1 MPKAA
6 AQVRLMC
13 LERSRP
19 NGAGLS
25 ASPPTTPSASSS
37 LHAPPP
43 AVQRRQAL
51 LCPPHHRPPRH
62 CRLLRPP
69 APVHLRL
76 LHRRR
81 RRRRRVRCRRRL
93 RLRPSPHRRLPD
105 NSSPA
110 HIRPY
115 QCRSRR
121 SHTRPVSNPAVSQAS
136 LPALP
141 AFPRR
146 IAPLDGLSEPARL
159 RGCLPAATASP
170 NVAFYTNNGH
180 RSLHRRQLRYQLPGG
195 PCRSSQGCINGREGE
210 GTAAINCKVGE
221 LSECSRLF
229 IHQVSSPSTIAF
241 SYTRR
246 LLCSWAATY
255 FSLTLNSSV
264 PCMSV

>member
-1 MPKAA
+1 MGCGGLCRAWWEAGVGGAGNSGEEKRKRGTRGERDMPKAA

-81 RRRRRVRCRRRL
+81 RRRRRVRCRRR
-93 RLRPSPHRRLPD
+93 RSRSRFRTRPSTW
-105 NSSPA
+105 
-110 HIRPY
+110 
-115 QCRSRR
+115 QGFRSRR
-121 SHTRPVSNPAVSQAS
+121 GATSTGSRSRCRWWNKSVS
-136 LPALP
+136 
-141 AFPRR
+141 
-146 IAPLDGLSEPARL
+146 
-159 RGCLPAATASP
+159 
-170 NVAFYTNNGH
+170 
-180 RSLHRRQLRYQLPGG
+180 GG
-195 PCRSSQGCINGREGE
+195 PCVFGVQH
-210 GTAAINCKVGE
+210 AASFAN
-221 LSECSRLF
+221 L
-229 IHQVSSPSTIAF
+229 
-241 SYTRR
+241 
-246 LLCSWAATY
+246 
-255 FSLTLNSSV
+255 
-264 PCMSV
+264 